1 MRNLLTYFGIWLLF
15 TTVQAQEYFPK
26 NDGVKSGYNAYTLYQ
41 NGTIHN
47 PNEQAFKGDILVY
60 KGKIVKVAKSI
71 TVEENFNRIN
81 LEGKHLYPSFIDLT
95 SDFGIKK
102 PTKENAK
109 KGNGYDATRTGYYW
123 NDHIRPETNASHF
136 FEYEKDEAKE
146 LLQIGFGVVNT
157 HYPDGIMRGTSSLV
171 SLVKNQ
177 GAIQSIIKKKA
188 SAVLSFDKSVLSNQM
203 YPTSTMGAMA
213 LIRQTYLD
221 ANWYKNNNS
230 AYQDLALEALI
241 EQENLPQIFI
251 TDNGLDELRAI
262 KIGEEFGKNYLI
274 KGNGFEYENLST
286 LRKMRNT
293 IIAPLNFPKPYTISH
308 PQIAEKISLKK
319 LKRWDQAPANL
330 MLLHKNEIPFT
341 LTTHGL
347 EDLASFKSNL
357 LLAIEYGLPQEIAL
371 ASLTSKPAQL
381 LRQDHRIG
389 SLHTDKLANFFITD
403 TPYFEENSAI
413 LAHVIQGE
421 LHNLNSLEALTPIG
435 KYNVSAIDFPLTLV
449 YEYEKKQPSQLLW
462 NGEEIDFKHKQLGK
476 DQTLVFEIP
485 KSNEMGMYRLLIKAP
500 KEKKHLSV
508 WLNTP
513 NGKQRK
519 LTAVRDENFKKKQ
532 EKNEQEDLEKPNFA
546 PFSFPNMAYGFKTLP
561 ETKKF
566 LIKNATLWTNE
577 EQGIIKNHDIIIK
590 DGLIHK
596 IGRNLSSH
604 NAVIIYAK
612 GKHLTSGIIDEHSH
626 IAASAV
632 NEAGHNSTA
641 EVQMEDVI
649 DPTDINIYR
658 NLAGGVTTI
667 QLLHGSANPIGGQSA
682 ILKLR
687 WGHQPDE
694 LIFEQAPKFIKFALG
709 ENVKQSNWGNGYRFP
724 QTRMGVEQVYIDY
737 FNQALAYEQEIK
749 NNPNYRKDIE
759 LETLLEIIRSKRF
772 ISCHS
777 YVQSEINML
786 MKVAEQFGFTVNTF
800 THILEGYKVAD
811 KMKEHG
817 AGASTFSDWW
827 AYKYEVNDA
836 IPYNAA
842 ILHNQ
847 GVVTAIN
854 SDDAEMSRRLN
865 QEAAKTIK
873 YGGLSEEDAW
883 KTVTLN
889 PAKLLHIDKYV
900 GSIKEGKHA
909 DLVLW
914 SDHPLSI
921 YAKAEKTFVDGK
933 LYFDLEKDKLLRTQN
948 KTLKNKLIQ
957 KTLNANQSG
966 SKTQEVVEDEKI
978 LMHCDTLEERI

>member
-1 MRNLLTYFGIWLLF
+1 
-15 TTVQAQEYFPK
+15 
-26 NDGVKSGYNAYTLYQ
+26 
-41 NGTIHN
+41 
-47 PNEQAFKGDILVY
+47 
-60 KGKIVKVAKSI
+60 
-71 TVEENFNRIN
+71 
-81 LEGKHLYPSFIDLT
+81 
-95 SDFGIKK
+95 
-102 PTKENAK
+102 
-109 KGNGYDATRTGYYW
+109 
-123 NDHIRPETNASHF
+123 
-136 FEYEKDEAKE
+136 
-146 LLQIGFGVVNT
+146 
-157 HYPDGIMRGTSSLV
+157 
-171 SLVKNQ
+171 
-177 GAIQSIIKKKA
+177 
-188 SAVLSFDKSVLSNQM
+188 
-203 YPTSTMGAMA
+203 
-213 LIRQTYLD
+213 
-221 ANWYKNNNS
+221 
-230 AYQDLALEALI
+230 
-241 EQENLPQIFI
+241 
-251 TDNGLDELRAI
+251 
-262 KIGEEFGKNYLI
+262 
-274 KGNGFEYENLST
+274 
-286 LRKMRNT
+286 
-293 IIAPLNFPKPYTISH
+293 
-308 PQIAEKISLKK
+308 
-319 LKRWDQAPANL
+319 
-330 MLLHKNEIPFT
+330 
-341 LTTHGL
+341 
-347 EDLASFKSNL
+347 
-357 LLAIEYGLPQEIAL
+357 
-371 ASLTSKPAQL
+371 
-381 LRQDHRIG
+381 
-389 SLHTDKLANFFITD
+389 
-403 TPYFEENSAI
+403 
-413 LAHVIQGE
+413 
-421 LHNLNSLEALTPIG
+421 
-435 KYNVSAIDFPLTLV
+435 
-449 YEYEKKQPSQLLW
+449 
-462 NGEEIDFKHKQLGK
+462 
-476 DQTLVFEIP
+476 
-485 KSNEMGMYRLLIKAP
+485 
-500 KEKKHLSV
+500 
-508 WLNTP
+508 
-513 NGKQRK
+513 
-519 LTAVRDENFKKKQ
+519 
-532 EKNEQEDLEKPNFA
+532 
-546 PFSFPNMAYGFKTLP
+546 
-561 ETKKF
+561 
-566 LIKNATLWTNE
+566 
-577 EQGIIKNHDIIIK
+577 
-590 DGLIHK
+590 
-596 IGRNLSSH
+596 
-604 NAVIIYAK
+604 
-612 GKHLTSGIIDEHSH
+612 
-626 IAASAV
+626 
-632 NEAGHNSTA
+632 
-641 EVQMEDVI
+641 MEDVI

>member
-1 MRNLLTYFGIWLLF
+1 MRNLLTYFGILLLF
-15 TTVQAQEYFPK
+15 TTAKAQEYFPK
-26 NDGVKSGYNAYTLYQ
+26 NDGVKSRYDAYTLYQ
-41 NGTIHN
+41 NAIIHN
-47 PNEQAFKGDILVY
+47 PNEKPFKGDLLVF
-60 KGKIVKVAKSI
+60 KGKIVKIAKQI
-71 TVEENFNRIN
+71 AVEDNYISIN
-81 LEGKHLYPSFIDLT
+81 LDGKHLYPSFIDLT
-95 SDFGIKK
+95 SEFGIKK
-102 PTKENAK
+102 PTKEQAK
-109 KGNGYDATRTGYYW
+109 KGNGYDATRTGHYW

-136 FEYEKDEAKE
+136 FEYEEEEAKK

-188 SAVLSFDKSVLSNQM
+188 STVLSFDKSILSNQM

-221 ANWYKNNNS
+221 ANWYKNNIS
-230 AYQDLALEALI
+230 DYQDLALEALI
-241 EQENLPQIFI
+241 KQENLPQIFI

-262 KIGEEFGKNYLI
+262 KIGEEFGKKYLV
-274 KGNGFEYENLST
+274 KGNGFEFENLST
-286 LRKMRNT
+286 LRKMGNT
-293 IIAPLNFPKPYTISH
+293 IIAPLDFPKPYTISH
-308 PQIAEKISLKK
+308 PHVAEKISLKK

-330 MLLHKNEIPFT
+330 MLLYKNEIPFT
-341 LTTHGL
+341 ITTHGL
-347 EDLASFKSNL
+347 DDLSSFKSNL
-357 LLAIEYGLPQEIAL
+357 LLAIKYGLPQEVAL
-371 ASLTSKPAQL
+371 ASLTSLPAKL
-381 LRQDHRIG
+381 LRQNNKIG
-389 SLHTDKLANFFITD
+389 SLHTEKLANFFITD
-403 TPYFEENSAI
+403 TPYFNENSNV
-413 LAHVIQGE
+413 LAHVVQGK
-421 LHNLNSLEALTPIG
+421 LHNLNALETLNIAG
-435 KYNVSAIDFPLTLV
+435 KYSVNHKDFPLSLV
-449 YEYEKKQPSQLLW
+449 YGPEKKQPTKLLW
-462 NGEEIDFKHKQLGK
+462 NEEEIDFKHKQLGK

-485 KSNEMGMYRLLIKAP
+485 ESNEMGMYRLLIEAP
-500 KEKKHLSV
+500 REKKRLNI

-532 EKNEQEDLEKPNFA
+532 AKNEQEDLEKPNFS
-546 PFSFPNMAYGFKTLP
+546 PISFPNMAYGFKTLP

-577 EQGIIKNHDIIIK
+577 ELGIIENYDVLIK

-596 IGRNLSSH
+596 IGRDLSSR
-604 NAVIIYAK
+604 NAIIIDAT

-694 LIFEQAPKFIKFALG
+694 LIFKQAPKFIKFALG

-737 FNQALAYEQEIK
+737 FNQALAYEQEK
-749 NNPNYRKDIE
+749 NNNSTYRKDIE
-759 LETLLEIIRSKRF
+759 LETLLEIVRSKRF

-811 KMKEHG
+811 KMKKHG

-836 IPYNAA
+836 IPYNAG

-933 LYFDLEKDKLLRTQN
+933 LYFDLEKDKLLRAQN
-948 KTLKNKLIQ
+948 NTLKNKLIQ
-957 KTLNANQSG
+957 KTLDASQSG
-966 SKTQEVVEDEKI
+966 SETQDVVEDEKI